1 MFSRGKLLISLAQN
15 KNYEY
20 VDNKIQLKADM
31 KRQIIQCSDDSDND
45 PDFDPHEQSEV
56 STDSD
61 EVRSVSSK
69 KLTKRKKHNQDY
81 EDSASKEC
89 TKSETAIASLIDTT
103 EVMEESTC
111 VNNEAI
117 GNRNEDG
124 AETAREVT
132 SHEDE
137 IQFCA
142 NNVPEENVTLTEI
155 SHINGTNTT
164 QHLQETNRTETANK
178 RGKKGDTRLARK
190 GRKIARNTGKEYT
203 TLTGKTVKE
212 KVMQPLGVCRMKCI
226 QRLPDEY
233 RKEIHRDYWSMGSFD
248 KRVLYVSS
256 LIEIQDKATTRIRT
270 LDPVKQR
277 FRQWFKRRDLKFLG
291 LRMLIR
297 GKHAP
302 ATKLSDYKIEAA
314 RNHILS
320 VPRYESHYT
329 RKKSEK
335 TYLPSHVSLS
345 DLYKEYTDKYPENY
359 VSRRIYESLFHE
371 LNITIKKPKADT
383 CATCDKFQMKIK
395 VTEGEEKSCS
405 SKRIYEVLKTS
416 TSDHNFLPDAVEC
429 HKCVI

>member
-1 MFSRGKLLISLAQN
+1 MFSRGKLLVSLAQN

-69 KLTKRKKHNQDY
+69 KLTKRKKHSEDY

-89 TKSETAIASLIDTT
+89 TKSETASASLIDTT

-111 VNNEAI
+111 VNNED
-117 GNRNEDG
+117 NRNEDG

-132 SHEDE
+132 SHEDD

-155 SHINGTNTT
+155 SHINGTNNT

-190 GRKIARNTGKEYT
+190 GRKIARNTGKEYM

-226 QRLPDEY
+226 QRLQDEY
-233 RKEIHRDYWSMGSFD
+233 RKEIHRDYWNMGSFD

-256 LIEIQDKATTRIRT
+256 LIEIQDKATT
-270 LDPVKQR
+270 
-277 FRQWFKRRDLKFLG
+277 
-291 LRMLIR
+291 
-297 GKHAP
+297 
-302 ATKLSDYKIEAA
+302 KIE
-314 RNHILS
+314 L
-320 VPRYESHYT
+320 
-329 RKKSEK
+329 
-335 TYLPSHVSLS
+335 
-345 DLYKEYTDKYPENY
+345 
-359 VSRRIYESLFHE
+359 
-371 LNITIKKPKADT
+371 
-383 CATCDKFQMKIK
+383 
-395 VTEGEEKSCS
+395 
-405 SKRIYEVLKTS
+405 
-416 TSDHNFLPDAVEC
+416 
-429 HKCVI
+429 

>member
-1 MFSRGKLLISLAQN
+1 MFI
-15 KNYEY
+15 
-20 VDNKIQLKADM
+20 
-31 KRQIIQCSDDSDND
+31 
-45 PDFDPHEQSEV
+45 F
-56 STDSD
+56 
-61 EVRSVSSK
+61 
-69 KLTKRKKHNQDY
+69 QDY

-89 TKSETAIASLIDTT
+89 TKSEMASASLIDTT
-103 EVMEESTC
+103 EVMEESTY
-111 VNNEAI
+111 VNNEAVI
-117 GNRNEDG
+117 NRNEDG

-142 NNVPEENVTLTEI
+142 NVPEENITLTEI

-164 QHLQETNRTETANK
+164 QHLQETNRTETTNK
-178 RGKKGDTRLARK
+178 RGKKGDTNTRLARK

-233 RKEIHRDYWSMGSFD
+233 RKEIHRDYWNMGSFD

-270 LDPVKQR
+270 LDPVKQL
-277 FRQWFKRRDLKFLG
+277 FRQVTIQYNLHINGKHEPACKTCFMKTFGETKAFIETVVQKKRSQISGIAHADL
-291 LRMLIR
+291 R

-302 ATKLSDYKIEAA
+302 ATKLSDYKIKAA

-345 DLYKEYTDKYPENY
+345 DLYKEYTDKNPENY
-359 VSRRIYESLFHE
+359 VSRRIY
-371 LNITIKKPKADT
+371 
-383 CATCDKFQMKIK
+383 
-395 VTEGEEKSCS
+395 
-405 SKRIYEVLKTS
+405 
-416 TSDHNFLPDAVEC
+416 
-429 HKCVI
+429 